1 MSLAPRREDS
11 EQTHRPAR
19 RAFSLSPFLPVSLSS
34 PARFFACL
42 ALVGVALAPMPALAA
57 DAPRVN
63 FSRDILP
70 ILSDNCF
77 FCHGPEEQSRKADL
91 RLDTK
96 AGLLRTENPIVIPGK
111 SSESELIL
119 RVTSDDKEELMPPP
133 RSNRVLKPREIEL
146 LRRWID
152 EGADWRKHWAYE
164 APQRPQPPDVKDSA
178 WPKNVIDQFVLAR
191 LEQEGLQPAATGS
204 KETLIRRATLD
215 LTGLPPTPEEIDAF
229 LSDNSEKAY
238 ETLVDRLLKSPH
250 YGERMA
256 WEWLDAA
263 RYADTN
269 GYQGDPTRSMWYWR
283 DWVIEALNN
292 NMSFD
297 QFTVEQLAGD
307 LLPDPTRS
315 QLIAT
320 GFHRNHMINGEG
332 GRIAEE
338 SRVDYV
344 QDRVE
349 TTGTVWMGLT
359 FNCCRCHDHKFD
371 PFLQREYYQLSA
383 YFNSIDESGGT
394 DAYPQAQPVLA
405 MATPEQEARIAEL
418 KAREALT
425 GKDRSDLEQ
434 KLRGLQTE
442 WEKSLAGNNGKPAQA
457 EWVALVPEEM
467 ASEEGATLSKVAD
480 NAILVSGSNPAQ
492 DTFTVSA
499 KIKRLEVTGFRLEA
513 LPDPSLV
520 NSGPGRADNGN
531 FVLTEF
537 KVMLDGKPVELTA
550 ISADYEQGGFPIA
563 NTVDGKSE
571 TGWAVASEFGKLHT
585 ALYESRIPAA
595 PNGADRKLALR
606 LEFRSPHIS
615 HVLGKFR
622 ISMTSSPVATFRTIP
637 ENIRAIAALSPDQR
651 NDGQKTELIDYYL
664 NSSPELAEAKR
675 AADGARQAREQAEKE
690 LPRTMILRDRAQPRE
705 TFILVRGAYDKYG
718 DKVTHGV
725 PAILPALPADAPP
738 TRLALA
744 RWIVS
749 PEHPLTA
756 RVTVNRYWQ
765 LFFGNG
771 LVKTAEDFGVQGEKP
786 SHPELL
792 DWLARE
798 FIESGWN
805 VKHIHKL
812 IIMSATYR
820 QSSRVVAGAA
830 ERDPENRLL
839 ARGPRYR
846 LPSWMIRDQALAA
859 GGLLVDKIGG
869 KPVQGYQPSGIWEE
883 ATFGQIRYNQEHGE
897 SLYRRSLYTFWR
909 RIVGPT
915 MFFDVANR
923 QTCTVKIARTN
934 TPLHALVTLNDVTYV
949 EAARALGQRVL
960 LGSARDDAGR
970 ITAAF
975 RRLTSREP
983 KPVELEILSRRLDK
997 LRQLYAADEAAAKK
1011 LVATGE
1017 SPADPKLAAA
1027 ELAAW
1032 TSLATLLLNLDETIS
1047 KE

>member
-1 MSLAPRREDS
+1 MQIKGTGKKPASA
-11 EQTHRPAR
+11 QTIVIILLWVGSTTAAEPAR
-19 RAFSLSPFLPVSLSS
+19 I
-34 PARFFACL
+34 
-42 ALVGVALAPMPALAA
+42 
-57 DAPRVN
+57 N

-77 FCHGPEEQSRKADL
+77 FCHGPDQNNRKADL

-96 AGLLRTENPIVIPGK
+96 EGALRTKDPLILPGK
-111 SSESELIL
+111 SAESELIL

-133 RSNRVLKPREIEL
+133 KSNRILTPAQIEL
-146 LRRWID
+146 LKRWID
-152 EGADWRKHWAYE
+152 DGAVWGKHWAYE
-164 APQRPQPPDVKDSA
+164 APQRPQPPEVKDKA
-178 WPKNVIDQFVLAR
+178 WPKNAVDRFILAR
-191 LEQEGLQPAATGS
+191 LEQDGLQPAPAAP
-204 KETLIRRATLD
+204 KETLIRRVTLD

-229 LSDNSEKAY
+229 LRDGSDNAY

-283 DWVIEALNN
+283 DWVIDALNN
-292 NMSFD
+292 NMPFD
-297 QFTVEQLAGD
+297 QFTIEQLAGD
-307 LLPDPTRS
+307 LLPNPTRS

-371 PFLQREYYQLSA
+371 PFAQREYYQLSA

-394 DAYPQAQPVLA
+394 DAYPQAQPVLT
-405 MATPEQEARIAEL
+405 MATPEQETRIVEL
-418 KAREALT
+418 KATESAT
-425 GKDRSDLEQ
+425 GKERSDLEQ
-434 KLRGLQTE
+434 NLRGLQAE
-442 WEKSLAGNNGKPAQA
+442 WEKSLTGNSGKPAQA
-457 EWVALVPEEM
+457 DWVALVPDEM
-467 ASEEGATLSKVAD
+467 VSQGGATLARTAD
-480 NAILVSGSNPAQ
+480 NAILASGPNPAQ
-492 DTFTVSA
+492 DNFTIST
-499 KIKRLEVTGFRLEA
+499 KIKPQEITGFRLEA

-537 KVMLDGKPVELTA
+537 KVLVDEKLTVLTA
-550 ISADYEQGGFPIA
+550 LSADYEQGGFPVA
-563 NTVDGKSE
+563 NTVDGKNE
-571 TGWAVASEFGKLHT
+571 TGWAVASEFGKPHT
-585 ALYESRIPAA
+585 ALFEARLPAA
-595 PNGADRKLALR
+595 ANGAERPVTLF
-606 LEFRSPHIS
+606 LEFRSPHVS

-622 ISMTSSPVATFRTIP
+622 ISATSSPVATFRTAP
-637 ENIRAIAALSPDQR
+637 ENIRTIAALSPDQR
-651 NDGQKTELIDYYL
+651 NDGQKKELTDYYL
-664 NSSPELAEAKR
+664 NSSAELAEAKR
-675 AADGARQAREQAEKE
+675 AADSARQAREQAEKE

-705 TFILVRGAYDKYG
+705 TFILVRGAYDKFA

-725 PAILPALPADAPP
+725 PAILPALPADAPSN
-738 TRLALA
+738 RLALA
-744 RWIVS
+744 RWIVA

-812 IIMSATYR
+812 IVTSATYR
-820 QSSRVVAGAA
+820 QSSRLSAA
-830 ERDPENRLL
+830 AVERDPENRLL

-846 LPSWMIRDQALAA
+846 LPSWLIRDQALAA
-859 GGLLVDKIGG
+859 SGLLVDKVGG
-869 KPVQGYQPSGIWEE
+869 KPVLGYQPPGIWEE

-897 SLYRRSLYTFWR
+897 ALYRRSLYTFWR

-934 TPLHALVTLNDVTYV
+934 TPLHALVMLNDVTYV
-949 EAARALGQRVL
+949 EAARALAQRVL
-960 LGSARDDAGR
+960 LGPARDDTGR
-970 ITAAF
+970 ISEAF
-975 RRLTSREP
+975 RRLTSRELRP
-983 KPVELEILSRRLDK
+983 AELAILSRRLDK
-997 LRQLYAADEAAAKK
+997 LLKIYAADEAAAKK
-1011 LVATGE
+1011 LIATGE
-1017 SPADPKLAAA
+1017 TPPDPKLNPAQ
-1027 ELAAW
+1027 LAAW
-1032 TSLATLLLNLDETIS
+1032 TSLVTVLLNLDETIS

>member
-1 MSLAPRREDS
+1 MSCGNFSFPDGVFMIVSSRRCS
-11 EQTHRPAR
+11 A
-19 RAFSLSPFLPVSLSS
+19 LSS
-34 PARFFACL
+34 LLSFAVL
-42 ALVGVALAPMPALAA
+42 LAPMGMPFAGNVTTAA
-57 DAPRVN
+57 EPVRVN

-77 FCHGPEEQSRKADL
+77 ACHGPDQNQRKADL
-91 RLDTK
+91 RLDTRDG
-96 AGLLRTENPIVIPGK
+96 ALRTKSPIIVPGK
-111 SSESELIL
+111 SGESDLYL
-119 RVTSDDKEELMPPP
+119 RVTSDDKEEVMPPP
-133 RSNRVLKPREIEL
+133 KSNRKLTPRQIEL
-146 LRRWID
+146 LKLWID
-152 EGADWRKHWAYE
+152 DGAVWGKHWAYE
-164 APQRPQPPDVKDSA
+164 APQRPQPPEVKNPA
-178 WPKNVIDQFVLAR
+178 WQKNPIDRFVLAR
-191 LEQEGLQPAATGS
+191 LEQEGLQPAPPAP
-204 KETLIRRATLD
+204 KETFMRRVTLD
-215 LTGLPPTPEEIDAF
+215 LTGLPPTLEEIGVFIHD
-229 LSDNSEKAY
+229 DSEKSY
-238 ETLVDRLLKSPH
+238 ETLVDRLLNSPR

-283 DWVIEALNN
+283 DWVIEALNW
-292 NMSFD
+292 NMPFD
-297 QFTVEQLAGD
+297 QFTIEQLAGD
-307 LLPDPTRS
+307 LLPNPTRS

-371 PFLQREYYQLSA
+371 PFAQREYYQLAA

-394 DAYPQAQPVLA
+394 DAYPQAQPLLA
-405 MATPEQEARIAEL
+405 MATPEQEARMVEL
-418 KAREALT
+418 KVREAAAS
-425 GKDRSDLEQ
+425 KERDAVEQ
-434 KLRGLQTE
+434 KLRGVQVE
-442 WEKSLAGNNGKPAQA
+442 WEKILAGNGGKPAQP
-457 EWVALVPEEM
+457 EWVALAPEEL
-467 ASEEGATLSKVAD
+467 ASEGGATLAKVAD
-480 NAILVSGSNPAQ
+480 NAILVSGQNPPQ
-492 DTFTVSA
+492 DSFTISA
-499 KIKRLEVTGFRLEA
+499 KIKPQEITGIRIEA
-513 LPDPSLV
+513 LPDSSLV

-537 KVMLDGKPVELTA
+537 KVLLDGKPIGLTA
-550 ISADYEQGGFPIA
+550 ISADFEQSGFPVTGA
-563 NTVDGKSE
+563 VDGKNES
-571 TGWAVASEFGKLHT
+571 GWAVASEFGKAHT
-585 ALYESRIPAA
+585 ALFEAKLPAA
-595 PNGADRKLALR
+595 TNGAERAVTIR
-606 LEFRSPHIS
+606 LEFRSPHAS

-622 ISMTSSPVATFRTIP
+622 ISATSSPAATFRPIP
-637 ENIRAIAALSPDQR
+637 ENIRAIAALNLDQR
-651 NDGQKTELIDYYL
+651 NDGQKKELTDYYL
-664 NSSPELAEAKR
+664 NNNAEFAEAKR
-675 AADGARQAREQAEKE
+675 TADGARQAREQAEKE
-690 LPRTMILRDRAQPRE
+690 IPKTMILRDRAQPRE
-705 TFILVRGAYDKYG
+705 TFILIRGAYDKFG

-725 PAILPALPADAPP
+725 PAILPALSADAAPN
-738 TRLALA
+738 RLALA

-749 PEHPLTA
+749 PDHPLTA

-805 VKHIHKL
+805 VKQFHKL
-812 IIMSATYR
+812 IVMSATYR
-820 QSSRVVAGAA
+820 QSSKVAPAMI

-859 GGLLVDKIGG
+859 SGLLVDKIGG
-869 KPVQGYQPSGIWEE
+869 KPVLGYQPPGIWEE

-897 SLYRRSLYTFWR
+897 ALYRRSLYTFWR

-949 EAARALGQRVL
+949 ESARALAQRVL
-960 LGSARDDAGR
+960 LGPARDDASR
-970 ITAAF
+970 IADAF
-975 RRLTSREP
+975 RYLTSREP
-983 KPVELEILSRRLDK
+983 KPAELDILSLRLEK
-997 LRQLYAADEAAAKK
+997 LRKLYAGDEAAAKK
-1011 LVATGE
+1011 LIATGE
-1017 SPADPKLAAA
+1017 SVPDPKLNPV
-1027 ELAAW
+1027 ELAAY
-1032 TSLATLLLNLDETIS
+1032 TSLATVLLNLDETIS